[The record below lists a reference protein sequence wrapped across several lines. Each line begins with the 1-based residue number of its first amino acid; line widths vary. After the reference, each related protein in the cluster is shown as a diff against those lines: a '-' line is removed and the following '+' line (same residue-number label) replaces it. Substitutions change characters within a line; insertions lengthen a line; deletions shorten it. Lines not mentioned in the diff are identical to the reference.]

1 MIWQKNVKNDYL
13 FLLHWQQMP
22 KKRPPNS
29 SLSYKVCRN
38 SCISIMLKKSCTT
51 SPTLDLQ
58 YIYICYNLKGGPK
71 INQSTA
77 HFQLELPSQTV
88 SPQRVALQKVSPTLP
103 EAWSHW
109 MAFVQLQHPNCP
121 PFSSSKKMQ
130 HASFKKKKRKMKPFE
145 VHKEIPTPLLFATWL
160 RPLFFETKRRWCTS
174 PRWGSLSWPLWCRRW
189 GRRYRCPFEIGQ
201 YLCRKAAW
209 LAMVRIC
216 WCFLWGKSGCQS
228 FNTWPISQMTWT
240 LLEIQIT
247 SALSFFIKSRR
258 PSSHVHPRA
267 KTASMYFQTGS
278 LLAFPNKQ
286 GLIPQK
292 LQFQPRSTCVVHQE
306 VFVDSHG
313 CVTIDS
319 HLPCSRAYPRV
330 GGDRMKA
337 SHWHGWF

>member
-1 MIWQKNVKNDYL
+1 MYQYHVE
-13 FLLHWQQMP
+13 
-22 KKRPPNS
+22 KK
-29 SLSYKVCRN
+29 LYHF
-38 SCISIMLKKSCTT
+38 TYT
-51 SPTLDLQ
+51 GPTI
-58 YIYICYNLKGGPK
+58 YIYIYMLQFKRGSENQP
-71 INQSTA
+71 INRPLSAGTAKSNCVASTRRLA
-77 HFQLELPSQTV
+77 EGISHAPWSLVTLNGLCTASRSKLPTFFQLLDATCKF
-88 SPQRVALQKVSPTLP
+88 L
-103 EAWSHW
+103 
-109 MAFVQLQHPNCP
+109 
-121 PFSSSKKMQ
+121 
-130 HASFKKKKRKMKPFE
+130 KKRKMKPFE
-145 VHKEIPTPLLFATWL
+145 VRKEIPTPLQSNLHFG
-160 RPLFFETKRRWCTS
+160 PLFFETKRRWCTS

-240 LLEIQIT
+240 WLEIQIT

-267 KTASMYFQTGS
+267 KTASMYFQTGC

-330 GGDRMKA
+330 AGDRMKA